1 MMERIVD
8 GSRMPKARLI
18 GLVYLSYF
26 LIAFLGGFFIN
37 RVVVAG
43 DPAATAT
50 NLLAH
55 EATYR
60 AGFAIGLVGNV
71 IYIALTALFY
81 RLFKPVNRTISL
93 LMAFFSL
100 VGCTT
105 QIIASILQLVP
116 LVVLRDSQL
125 LGAFKDEQLR
135 AAALV
140 SLRIYSQT
148 FHISFVLFALFDFL
162 LGYLI
167 FRSTFLPRILGV
179 LMMIAGVL
187 AMTFLY
193 PPLAIALKWVV
204 LPVGGLA
211 ELVLMLWLI
220 VKGVNVARWEERA
233 APRFVS
239 PSPPCAPS
247 PG

>member
-8 GSRMPKARLI
+8 GSRPPNARII
-18 GLVYLSYF
+18 GLVHLSYV
-26 LIAFLGGFFIN
+26 LMAFLGDFFIR

-55 EATYR
+55 EGTYR
-60 AGFAIGLVGNV
+60 AGFAIGLVGNL

-100 VGCTT
+100 IGCTT
-105 QIIASILQLVP
+105 QIVAGVLQVAP
-116 LVVLRDSQL
+116 LVILRDSQL
-125 LGAFKDEQLR
+125 MGAFKVEQVQ
-135 AAALV
+135 AAALA
-140 SLRIYSQT
+140 SLRIYSAT
-148 FHISFVLFALFDFL
+148 FNISFVLFALFDFL
-162 LGYLI
+162 LGCLI
-167 FRSTFLPRILGV
+167 LRSTFLPRVLGV
-179 LMMIAGVL
+179 LMMIAGVS

-193 PPLAIALKWVV
+193 PPLAIALKAVV
-204 LPVGGLA
+204 LPLGALPEGA
-211 ELVLMLWLI
+211 LMLWLI

-233 APRFVS
+233 APSVAAVS
-239 PSPPCAPS
+239 ER
-247 PG
+247 

>member
-1 MMERIVD
+1 MTL
-8 GSRMPKARLI
+8 GSALPNARMI
-18 GLVYLSYF
+18 GVVYLSYF
-26 LIAFLGGFFIN
+26 LIASLGGLLIT

-60 AGFAIGLVGNV
+60 AGFAFGLIGNV

-81 RLFKPVNRTISL
+81 RLLKPVNRTVAL
-93 LMAFFSL
+93 LMALFSL

-105 QIIASILQLVP
+105 QIVAGVLQLAP

-125 LGAFKDEQLR
+125 LGAFKVEQLR

-148 FHISFVLFALFDFL
+148 FHISFVLFGLFDFT

-167 FRSTFLPRILGV
+167 FKSTFLPRTCGV
-179 LMMIAGVL
+179 LMMIAGVV

-193 PPLAIALKWVV
+193 PPLALALKWVV
-204 LPVGGLA
+204 LPVAGLPEA
-211 ELVLMLWLI
+211 VLMLWLI
-220 VKGVNVARWEERA
+220 AKGVNVERWRERA
-233 APRFVS
+233 AAASSFERPREAGPAVS
-239 PSPPCAPS
+239 
-247 PG
+247 

>member
-1 MMERIVD
+1 MEQIVD

-26 LIAFLGGFFIN
+26 LIAFLGDFFIK

-43 DPAATAT
+43 DPAATAA

-60 AGFAIGLVGNV
+60 AGFAIGMVANM
-71 IYIALTALFY
+71 IYVALTALFY
-81 RLFKPVNRTISL
+81 RLLKPVDGTISL

-105 QIIASILQLVP
+105 QIIAGVLQLAP
-116 LVVLRDSQL
+116 LAVLRDSQL
-125 LGAFKDEQLR
+125 AGAFPAQQLR
-135 AAALV
+135 AAAMV

-148 FHISFVLFALFDFL
+148 YNISFVQFALFDFM

-167 FRSTFLPRILGV
+167 FKSTFLPRFCGV
-179 LMMIAGVL
+179 LMMVAGVAAL
-187 AMTFLY
+187 IFLY
-193 PPLAIALKWVV
+193 PPLAIALKWFV
-204 LPVGGLA
+204 LPVAGLG
-211 ELVLMLWLI
+211 EGVLMLWLI
-220 VKGVNVARWEERA
+220 VKGVNVARWQERA
-233 APRFVS
+233 APPGAAVS
-239 PSPPCAPS
+239 QR
-247 PG
+247 

>member
-1 MMERIVD
+1 MERIVD

-26 LIAFLGGFFIN
+26 LIAFLGGFFIK

-81 RLFKPVNRTISL
+81 RLFKPVNPTISL

-105 QIIASILQLVP
+105 QIIAGVLQLAP

-125 LGAFKDEQLR
+125 AGAFHVGQLR

-140 SLRIYSQT
+140 SLSLYSQT
-148 FHISFVLFALFDFL
+148 FNISFVLFALFDFL

-167 FRSTFLPRILGV
+167 FRSTFLPRIFGV
-179 LMMIAGVL
+179 LMMIAGVV
-187 AMTFLY
+187 ASTFLY
-193 PPLAIALKWVV
+193 PPLAIALKWFV
-204 LPVGGLA
+204 LPVAGLA
-211 ELVLMLWLI
+211 EVVLMLWLI
-220 VKGVNVARWEERA
+220 VKGVNVQRWREQA
-233 APRFVS
+233 AATNL
-239 PSPPCAPS
+239 PPAA
-247 PG
+247 

>member
-1 MMERIVD
+1 MERVAG
-8 GSRMPKARLI
+8 GSRMPNARII

-26 LIAFLGGFFIN
+26 LIALIGGLLIN

-43 DPAATAT
+43 NPAATAT

-60 AGFAIGLVGNV
+60 AGFAIGLIGNV

-81 RLFKPVNRTISL
+81 RLLKPVNRTISL
-93 LMAFFSL
+93 LMALFSL

-105 QIIASILQLVP
+105 QIIAGILQLAP

-125 LGAFKDEQLR
+125 LAVFQVEQLR
-135 AAALV
+135 AAAMA

-148 FHISFVLFALFDFL
+148 FNISFVLFGLFDFM

-167 FRSTFLPRILGV
+167 FKSTFLPRVCGV
-179 LMMIAGVL
+179 LMMAAGVI
-187 AMTFLY
+187 AEIFLY
-193 PPLAIALKWVV
+193 PPLAIALKWLV
-204 LPVGGLA
+204 LPAAGLPEA
-211 ELVLMLWLI
+211 ALALWLI
-220 VKGVNVARWEERA
+220 VKGVNVGRWKEQAARA
-233 APRFVS
+233 ASAPR
-239 PSPPCAPS
+239 PID
-247 PG
+247 

>member
-8 GSRMPKARLI
+8 GSRMPRARLI

-26 LIAFLGGFFIN
+26 LIAFLGDFFIK

-71 IYIALTALFY
+71 IYVALTALFY

-105 QIIASILQLVP
+105 QIIAGVLELVP

-140 SLRIYSQT
+140 SLRVYSQT
-148 FHISFVLFALFDFL
+148 FYISFVLFGLFDFL

-167 FRSTFLPRILGV
+167 FRSTFLPRIFGV
-179 LMMIAGVL
+179 WMMIAGVG

-193 PPLAIALKWVV
+193 PPLGIALKSVV
-204 LPVGGLA
+204 LPVAGLA
-211 ELVLMLWLI
+211 EVGFMLWLI
-220 VKGVNVARWEERA
+220 VKGVNVARWEEWA
-233 APRFVS
+233 APPGAAVS
-239 PSPPCAPS
+239 PRSD
-247 PG
+247 